1 VDILYDV
8 LYEVISEEGVWV
20 LILIAS
26 AFAVASF
33 ILLTLR
39 IQPSPR
45 QGAIGQ
51 AGNRPRREKK
61 EGGTSPKVEGTAT
74 EPKGDVPESPEMTP
88 PENFTHPEVVLPG
101 SAPYKNIP
109 QPVDEQ
115 ASAEANE
122 TAPAAQPAPKPAFD
136 PFDLDSLPAEETTST
151 ETTPTGAKPRT
162 VGGLGQVNMAGAGLA
177 GTGGNVSSMGM
188 GEMPQG
194 EELIV
199 PQKSKG
205 SQESED
211 DETSEDAEKPESGD
225 IFDVFEEAEEEQTE
239 LAEFARGLDDV
250 AVSGLLTETEDL
262 SQELKGILAKQGR
275 GN

>member
-1 VDILYDV
+1 MDILYDV

-39 IQPSPR
+39 IQPSPK
-45 QGAIGQ
+45 QSTIGQ
-51 AGNRPRREKK
+51 AKNRPRREEK
-61 EGGTSPKVEGTAT
+61 EEKTSPKVEDIAT
-74 EPKGDVPESPEMTP
+74 EPKADVPGSAEMTP
-88 PENFTHPEVVLPG
+88 PENFAHPEVVLPG

-115 ASAEANE
+115 ASAEASE
-122 TAPAAQPAPKPAFD
+122 TAAAAQPAPKPAFD
-136 PFDLDSLPAEETTST
+136 PFDLDSLPAQNTT
-151 ETTPTGAKPRT
+151 ETDTKLSSA
-162 VGGLGQVNMAGAGLA
+162 GGTEQVHMAGAGGGSG
-177 GTGGNVSSMGM
+177 GTVVSSEM
-188 GEMPQG
+188 GEMPEG

-211 DETSEDAEKPESGD
+211 DEFNEDAEEPKSGD

-239 LAEFARGLDDV
+239 LAEFAGSLDDV